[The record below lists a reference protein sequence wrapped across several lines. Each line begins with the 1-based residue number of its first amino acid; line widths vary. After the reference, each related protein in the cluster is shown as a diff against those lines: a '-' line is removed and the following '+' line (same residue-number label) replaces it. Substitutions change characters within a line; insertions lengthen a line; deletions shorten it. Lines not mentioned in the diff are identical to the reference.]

1 MNESEVPEFPAKPHA
16 PRRARRILA
25 VAGFATAVVLGA
37 VGATAFAAD
46 QRGGTDD
53 VRLASVQSGL
63 GADGQPGAGR
73 HRGMGGPGDWG
84 MMGPRGALH
93 GELVVPQRDGTGTQT
108 VVVQSGTVT
117 AVSAT
122 SLSVKSSDGFTATY
136 VITSST
142 RVAAGS
148 GGITSLQKGDQ
159 VHVAATKGGSTSTA
173 LMVGARPDRTA

>member
-1 MNESEVPEFPAKPHA
+1 MNKPEVPDFSAVPHA
-16 PRRARRILA
+16 PRRARRTLA
-25 VAGFATAVVLGA
+25 VAGFASAVVLGA

-46 QRGGTDD
+46 QRGATDD
-53 VRLASVQSGL
+53 VRLASVQTGL
-63 GADGQPGAGR
+63 GADGDPGRG
-73 HRGMGGPGDWG
+73 HHGMGGPGGPG

-122 SLSVKSSDGFTATY
+122 SLSVKSSDGYTATY

-142 RVAAGS
+142 RVAARS
-148 GGITSLQKGDQ
+148 GGITSLKKGDE
-159 VHVAATKGGSTSTA
+159 VHVAATKSGSTSTA
-173 LMVGARPDRTA
+173 LMVGARPDRTG